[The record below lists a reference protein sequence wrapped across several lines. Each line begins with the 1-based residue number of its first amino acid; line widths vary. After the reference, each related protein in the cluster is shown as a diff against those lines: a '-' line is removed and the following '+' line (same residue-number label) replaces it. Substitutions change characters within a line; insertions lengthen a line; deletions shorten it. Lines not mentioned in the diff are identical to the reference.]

1 MARRVVTVTHSVVVA
16 RPAEAVF
23 DYTQDPAHRAE
34 WDPGFRSAELVSEN
48 PRRVRGVQ
56 DGIGPVTV
64 EYKLFRRPERTSA
77 AFGDTH
83 SRWIA
88 GGGGSWS
95 YEPSANGAAT
105 TWTQTNTIELKHV
118 RLGALLAPMVRWSLA
133 RSMRRSMASAAR
145 IMAASR

>member
-1 MARRVVTVTHSVVVA
+1 MARPIVTVTHSVVVA

-34 WDPGFRSAELVSEN
+34 WDPGFRSAELVSED

-56 DGIGPVTV
+56 DGVGPVTV

-77 AFGDTH
+77 AFVETG
-83 SRWIA
+83 SPWLS

-95 YEPSANGAAT
+95 YEPAADGAST
-105 TWTQTNTIELKHV
+105 TWTQTNTLQLKHA
-118 RLGALLAPMVRWSLA
+118 RLGALLAPMVRWSL
-133 RSMRRSMASAAR
+133 RRSMERSMATAAR
-145 IMAASR
+145 ILASSG